1 MTIGELNQKIK
12 SIEERLRKEAHL
24 LSPKK
29 REQIEELLEELN
41 DRFIAECNRIS
52 AQS

>member
-1 MTIGELNQKIK
+1 MTIQALHEQIK
-12 SIEERLRKEAHL
+12 AIEERLRKEAHR

-41 DRFIAECNRIS
+41 DRFIIECNRLAAKS
-52 AQS
+52 